1 MTGDPTA
8 TLRGDVAGKQDNTES
23 AKILCIQAVL
33 QFVVASVLLVA
44 LGIGMLVQL
53 GNLSS
58 AVPTVTI
65 ILFGLGLW
73 SAILL
78 LTWRGLVW
86 HPHLKFGPANGVT
99 LYRSAG
105 TVLIAS
111 LIPVAGLLSAQWLW
125 LVTVFA
131 VLLLSLDGIDGY
143 LARRTRLVS
152 DFGAR
157 FDMEIDALLILTISV
172 FLWQSGETGLWIVS
186 LGLMRYAFV
195 LAGLWLQPLS
205 GELFPSFRRK
215 LVCVIQLVALCA
227 ILSPLISPPLSSL
240 VGVIALICLT
250 GSFARDTLWLYSHQS
265 PDGTIA
271 AHIAPG
277 TVATI
282 DAKP

>member
-1 MTGDPTA
+1 MTRDPAA
-8 TLRGDVAGKQDNTES
+8 TLKGDVAGKQDNAES
-23 AKILCIQAVL
+23 AKTLRIQSVW
-33 QFVVASVLLVA
+33 QFFVASVLLVP
-44 LGIGMLVQL
+44 LGIEMLAQL
-53 GNLSS
+53 SNLSS
-58 AVPTVTI
+58 AVPTVTM
-65 ILFGLGLW
+65 ILIGLGLW

-78 LTWRGLVW
+78 LAWRGLAW
-86 HPHLKFGPANGVT
+86 HPHQKFGPANVVT

-111 LIPVAGLLSAQWLW
+111 LVPVAGLLSAQWLW

-143 LARRTRLVS
+143 LARRTRLTS
-152 DFGAR
+152 GFGAR

-172 FLWQSGETGLWIVS
+172 FLWQSGEIGLWIIS

-195 LAGLWLQPLS
+195 LASLWLRPLR

-240 VGVIALICLT
+240 LGAIALFSLT
-250 GSFARDTLWLYSHQS
+250 GSFARDILWLYDHQS

-271 AHIAPG
+271 AHKAPG

-282 DAKP
+282 DARP

>member
-1 MTGDPTA
+1 MTRDSA
-8 TLRGDVAGKQDNTES
+8 AISHGDVAGNQDNTES
-23 AKILCIQAVL
+23 AKTLRMQTAL
-33 QFVVASVLLVA
+33 HFFVASLSLVA

-53 GNLSS
+53 GSLSYV
-58 AVPTVTI
+58 VPTVTM
-65 ILFGLGLW
+65 ILIGFGLW

-78 LTWRGLVW
+78 LTWRGLAW
-86 HPHLKFGPANGVT
+86 HPHQKFGPANAVT

-111 LIPVAGLLSAQWLW
+111 LVPIAGLLTAQWLW

-157 FDMEIDALLILTISV
+157 FDMEIDALLILMISV
-172 FLWQSGETGLWIVS
+172 FLWQSGEIGLWIIS

-195 LAGLWLQPLS
+195 LASLWSRPLRE
-205 GELFPSFRRK
+205 ELFPSFRRK
-215 LVCVIQLVALCA
+215 LVCVIQLVVLCA
-227 ILSPLISPPLSSL
+227 ILSPLTSPPLSSL

-250 GSFARDTLWLYSHQS
+250 YSFARDILWLYRHQA
-265 PDGTIA
+265 PDGCIA
-271 AHIAPG
+271 AHKAPG

-282 DAKP
+282 DASP